1 MAREKF
7 DKNNQL
13 NFFLFYGPH
22 GVGKTLAIRA
32 LATECNAIVI
42 DLSPF
47 NLEGKYQE
55 KNPFP
60 GCINAA
66 FKVA

>member
-1 MAREKF
+1 LKIF
-7 DKNNQL
+7 ILKIKL
-13 NFFLFYGPH
+13 SIFICKGPH

>member
-1 MAREKF
+1 LYK
-7 DKNNQL
+7 
-13 NFFLFYGPH
+13 GPH

-42 DLSPF
+42 DLSPY